1 MVKHYLMVQLWRVQQ
16 SYSLLS
22 LLIWGVLI
30 TFTSWTV
37 LKDVWADFL
46 GRFGIQLS
54 APGAVAAGLLVIFL
68 AVYAILFAFGV
79 VYDKYLKLWRAQR
92 HVSHERKPYHP
103 GELMVEENLMWE

>member
-1 MVKHYLMVQLWRVQQ
+1 MVKHYLMVQLWRFQQ

-22 LLIWGVLI
+22 LLIWGILI

-46 GRFGIQLS
+46 ARFGIPLS

-68 AVYAILFAFGV
+68 GVYAILFAFGV
-79 VYDKYLKLWRAQR
+79 VYDKYLKLWREPPPLAYEPDT
-92 HVSHERKPYHP
+92 HNP
-103 GELMVEENLMWE
+103 